1 MQQQS
6 NEQVNLQ
13 INTSLQ
19 SAPSTPPLRL
29 SNSSYQ
35 RLLELKAFMN
45 AQGVK

>member
-6 NEQVNLQ
+6 NEQMNLQ

-19 SAPSTPPLRL
+19 SAPSTPLRL